1 MFKLYKNLSKLD
13 IFFVVL
19 IIGLTFL
26 QVWLTMT
33 ITDYVSGIITAITY
47 VNYHNNPDQLG
58 VLGNI
63 VNSVGWDN
71 LKDAASVMKYIPT
84 LSDQSTINMIVKVA
98 NASTWDIWYNGLM
111 MVALA
116 AGIMIAQ
123 GLISV
128 IASAV
133 ASNLS
138 TNIRTKLY
146 KKVES
151 LSLEE
156 INKFSTPSLVT
167 RTTNDIQQIQMA
179 NLLTMRM
186 IFAAPI
192 TAVWAIIKIQASS
205 ASLTL
210 ATAIAIIILLILIG
224 ALMVIALPKFK
235 IMQKYTDKLNGTTR
249 ENLTG
254 VRVIRAFNAEKYQ
267 ENKFE
272 KANKDFTNAQLF
284 TGRIMALLS
293 PGMTLISSG
302 LTLAIYWIGAS
313 LINKGEIDYST
324 VTGFIILASQII
336 MAFVML
342 MMLFLLIPR
351 AMVSSKRI
359 NEVLDED
366 ISIKDKKETV
376 PFKEQGT
383 IEFKD
388 VCFKYYDGHENALS
402 NISFKVNKGETL
414 AIIGG
419 TGSGKSTIINLIPR
433 LYDATSGEVLVD
445 GVNVKDV
452 NQQTLRDVIGFV
464 PQKGVL
470 FKDSIRNN
478 IALSNPSMSEENII
492 EASKIACAYPFILE
506 REHGFDEEISQGG
519 KNVSGGQ
526 KQRLCIAR
534 AVAKHPEIY
543 IFDDSFSALDYKTD
557 KQVRENL
564 KNSEKDATKIIVA
577 QRIGTIMDA
586 DQILVIEDGKIVGKG
601 KHEELLKTCK
611 EYQEIALS
619 QLSKEELGL

>member
-1 MFKLYKNLSKLD
+1 MIKLYKKLSKLD
-13 IFFVVL
+13 VFFVVL
-19 IIGLTFL
+19 IVALTIL
-26 QVWLTMT
+26 QVYLTMT
-33 ITDYVSGIITAITY
+33 ITDYVSGIIKAVTY
-47 VNYHNNPDQLG
+47 VNYHNNPEQLG
-58 VLGNI
+58 QMGVFI
-63 VNSVGWDN
+63 QSIGWEN
-71 LKDAASVMKYIPT
+71 LKDIASIRQYISMVDEET
-84 LSDQSTINMIVKVA
+84 ANNIVAIA

-116 AGIMIAQ
+116 AGIMVVQ

-138 TNIRTKLY
+138 TNIRTSLY
-146 KKVES
+146 NKVEN

-179 NLLTMRM
+179 NIMTMRM
-186 IFAAPI
+186 VFAAPI
-192 TAVWAIIKIQASS
+192 TAIWAICKIQASS
-205 ASLTL
+205 ASLTV
-210 ATAIAIIILLILIG
+210 ATAVAIVILIVLIG
-224 ALMVIALPKFK
+224 TLMAVALPKFK
-235 IMQKYTDKLNGTTR
+235 IMQKYTDRLNGTTR

-272 KANKDFTNAQLF
+272 NANKDFTKAQVF
-284 TGRIMALLS
+284 TGRIMAILS
-293 PGMTLISSG
+293 PGMTIINSG
-302 LTLAIYWIGAS
+302 LTLTIYWIGAS
-313 LINKGEIDYST
+313 LINKGEIDYAT
-324 VTGFIILASQII
+324 VTSFIMLASQII
-336 MAFVML
+336 MAFVMM
-342 MMLFLLIPR
+342 MMLFLLVPR
-351 AMVSSKRI
+351 AMVSAKRI
-359 NEVLDED
+359 NEVLDEE
-366 ISIKDKKETV
+366 IKIKDKEESV
-376 PFKEQGT
+376 PFKEKGT
-383 IEFKD
+383 IEFKN
-388 VCFKYYDGHENALS
+388 VSFKYADGKEDAVS

-414 AIIGG
+414 ALIGG
-419 TGSGKSTIINLIPR
+419 TGSGKTTIINLIPR
-433 LYDATSGEVLVD
+433 LYEATSGEVLVD

-452 NQQTLRDVIGFV
+452 KQEALRDVIGFV
-464 PQKGVL
+464 PQKGIL

-478 IALSNPSMSEENII
+478 IALSNPSMSEDNVIS
-492 EASKIACAYPFILE
+492 ASKIACAYSFIE
-506 REHGFDEEISQGG
+506 EKEHGFDEEISQGG

-543 IFDDSFSALDYKTD
+543 VFDDSFSALDYKTD

-564 KNSEKDATKIIVA
+564 KESEKEATKIIVA

-586 DQILVIEDGKIVGKG
+586 DQILVIEEGKIVGKG